1 MKYLNTN
8 INFFNNNQNSNKFNS
23 NNFRDNHFEENERN
37 IKTTSVKIRI
47 NNTPKKILKE
57 NYDGLI
63 LGNNN
68 NNLLKNKN
76 YFNQK
81 KDNTLNTKIV
91 KSNEHIRALI
101 SPQRYSSF
109 QIFNNLSNMFNKNS
123 NHIYNSSEYSIKVN
137 RKDIFIKTINSRI
150 RKNSSTTKEN
160 SISERKSFSINSTKI
175 ENNNN
180 KSVQVKNKNLSKIK
194 KVRSNSFLVSSKK
207 NIHNE
212 YKSNNKSKTESQIKK
227 TGLKKNLSI
236 YQNLGYQYSIKYFD
250 YVLRKK
256 ISFFKRYFFHKLK
269 KIYILKRKKKSNS
282 IQKINNISLKNN
294 RDNFIASK
302 SKSPF
307 KCLKNKSFQKSINKK
322 ENKDKFKTILKKYIL
337 SIHKKKISFLLFY
350 FNKWRNNIKKYLKD
364 NRIIINKTHYRNI
377 SNNKINIKKNPN
389 KTKYELILNHC
400 IIKFIKII
408 KKKIFKNMI
417 ENLKIFQIKNLYGG
431 INLKYILLI
440 QRLFRKHYNNK

>member
-23 NNFRDNHFEENERN
+23 NNFRENHFEENERN

-123 NHIYNSSEYSIKVN
+123 NHKNTSSEYSIKVN

-160 SISERKSFSINSTKI
+160 SISERKSFSINSSKI
-175 ENNNN
+175 DYINN
-180 KSVQVKNKNLSKIK
+180 KSVQFKNKNLTKNKKI
-194 KVRSNSFLVSSKK
+194 RSNSFLVSSHK
-207 NIHNE
+207 NNSNE
-212 YKSNNKSKTESQIKK
+212 YKSQNKSKTESQIKNIC
-227 TGLKKNLSI
+227 LKKKTIS
-236 YQNLGYQYSIKYFD
+236 QNLNYQYSIKYFD
-250 YVLRKK
+250 YILRRK

-269 KIYILKRKKKSNS
+269 KIYILKKKKKSNS
-282 IQKINNISLKNN
+282 IQKVNSINLKNKKN
-294 RDNFIASK
+294 HIIVSK

-307 KCLKNKSFQKSINKK
+307 KYLTNKSTKKSINKK
-322 ENKDKFKTILKKYIL
+322 ENNIKFKTIIKKYIL
-337 SIHKKKISFLLFY
+337 SINEKKTLFLLY
-350 FNKWRNNIKKYLKD
+350 YLNKWRNSIKKYLKD
-364 NRIIINKTHYRNI
+364 NRIIINKIHYRSN
-377 SNNKINIKKNPN
+377 SNNRENIKIRPN
-389 KTKYELILNHC
+389 KTKYELILKHY
-400 IIKFIKII
+400 IIKYI
-408 KKKIFKNMI
+408 KKTKIKLFKYII
-417 ENLKIFQIKNLYGG
+417 EKLKNFQIKNLYGG

-440 QRLFRKHYNNK
+440 QRLFRKHYKNK